1 MKLIPILIS
10 TVNEEVLLED
20 LSNKEER
27 ELNISKAKEKVLTI
41 AKEEGLHRGM
51 LYYSTLVSS
60 APKSRH
66 RTNMGNTYTPAGQV
80 TVPNPNYRKEITVW
94 KNTKLFPFFMEN
106 GYTKEQ
112 IRDAF
117 NKSVFVK

>member
-10 TVNEEVLLED
+10 TVNEEILLED

-27 ELNISKAKEKVLTI
+27 ELNISKAKEKTLAV
-41 AKEEGLHRGM
+41 AQEEGLHKAM
-51 LYYSTLVSS
+51 QHYSTFVSS
-60 APKSRH
+60 APKPRIKTS
-66 RTNMGNTYTPAGQV
+66 GYNTYTPQGQM
-80 TVPNPNYRKEITVW
+80 TVPNTNYRKEMTVW

-112 IRDAF
+112 LTDAF

>member
-10 TVNEEVLLED
+10 TVNKEILLED

-27 ELNISKAKEKVLTI
+27 ELNISKAKEKTLTV
-41 AKEEGLHRGM
+41 AKEEGLHKGM
-51 LYYSTLVSS
+51 LHYSMFVSS
-60 APKSRH
+60 APKKRN

-80 TVPNPNYRKEITVW
+80 TEPNTNYRKEMTVW
-94 KNTKLFPFFMEN
+94 KSTKLFPFFMEN

-112 IRDAF
+112 ITDAF